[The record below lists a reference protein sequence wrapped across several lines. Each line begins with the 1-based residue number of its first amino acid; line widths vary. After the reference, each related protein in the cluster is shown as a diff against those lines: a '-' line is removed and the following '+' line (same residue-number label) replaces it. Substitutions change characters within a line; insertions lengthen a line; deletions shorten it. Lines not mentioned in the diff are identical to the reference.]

1 MLIKNL
7 NYMKYISIF
16 IVTIFL
22 FLAVFGRTFS
32 GLFII
37 NFRIGELIVVFGLVV
52 FIMQFFYDLNIFY
65 KKREYSYI
73 LFLQMVLVA
82 TFIIF
87 LFPEIR
93 NLVNP
98 YVYKASNYIWTLSYL
113 YIGIYV
119 KKHFDLNI
127 YHISI
132 LNFSL
137 LFSYYLS
144 VLYYPQFL
152 VDFFF
157 INSDKFDFL
166 KAHMHL
172 LFLIIV
178 SIINFQYL
186 KNKQTNFYYFL
197 LLSGLFLPLLIFKS
211 RGAFLSFLI
220 FFLFYLL
227 TNIKFIKNNFGRL
240 LIVLLISSLLF
251 VQSSIFVSDSDLTLG
266 ETDLVVSNLID
277 NKETLKTF
285 FSFYTLDGRLYSED
299 GNINWRLQIWQDVLI
314 ESLEFNQILFGS
326 GFEEI
331 IPAMDT
337 PSRSGVDGFNENVH
351 NYFINVFARGGLVH
365 LFLILC
371 LYICIFKNIKD
382 TYSLSFAMA
391 IVLPVLAVSFFDASM
406 ENPHFPA
413 LFYLFIGF
421 IQKKDYYNKI

>member
-1 MLIKNL
+1 
-7 NYMKYISIF
+7 MKYISIF
-16 IVTIFL
+16 IITIFL

-32 GLFII
+32 GVFII
-37 NFRIGELIVVFGLVV
+37 NFRIGELVVVFGLLV
-52 FIMQFFYDLNIFY
+52 FIMQFYYDLNIFY

-119 KKHFDLNI
+119 KKYFDLNI
-127 YHISI
+127 YHILI

-137 LFSYYLS
+137 LFSYFLS

-186 KNKQTNFYYFL
+186 KINK
-197 LLSGLFLPLLIFKS
+197 LIF
-211 RGAFLSFLI
+211 
-220 FFLFYLL
+220 
-227 TNIKFIKNNFGRL
+227 T
-240 LIVLLISSLLF
+240 IS
-251 VQSSIFVSDSDLTLG
+251 
-266 ETDLVVSNLID
+266 
-277 NKETLKTF
+277 
-285 FSFYTLDGRLYSED
+285 
-299 GNINWRLQIWQDVLI
+299 
-314 ESLEFNQILFGS
+314 
-326 GFEEI
+326 
-331 IPAMDT
+331 
-337 PSRSGVDGFNENVH
+337 
-351 NYFINVFARGGLVH
+351 
-365 LFLILC
+365 
-371 LYICIFKNIKD
+371 
-382 TYSLSFAMA
+382 
-391 IVLPVLAVSFFDASM
+391 
-406 ENPHFPA
+406 
-413 LFYLFIGF
+413 
-421 IQKKDYYNKI
+421 YY

>member
-1 MLIKNL
+1 MSIKNL

-16 IVTIFL
+16 IITIFL

-37 NFRIGELIVVFGLVV
+37 NFRIGELVVVFGLLV
-52 FIMQFFYDLNIFY
+52 FIMQFYYNLNIFY

-73 LFLQMVLVA
+73 LFLQMVLVT

-113 YIGIYV
+113 YVGIYI
-119 KKHFDLNI
+119 KKYFNLNI
-127 YHISI
+127 YHILI
-132 LNFSL
+132 LNLSL
-137 LFSYYLS
+137 LFSYFLS

-211 RGAFLSFLI
+211 RGAFISFLL
-220 FFLFYLL
+220 FFFFYLL
-227 TNIKFIKNNFGRL
+227 INIKFIKNNLGRL
-240 LIVLLISSLLF
+240 LIVLAISSLLF

-266 ETDLVVSNLID
+266 ETDLVISNLID
-277 NKETLKTF
+277 NKETLNTF
-285 FSFYTLDGRLYSED
+285 FSFYTLDGRLYSDD
-299 GNINWRLQIWQDVLI
+299 GNINWRLQIWQDVFI
-314 ESLEFNQILFGS
+314 ESSEFNQILFGS

-331 IPAMDT
+331 IPAMDN
-337 PSRSGVDGFNENVH
+337 PSRTGADGFNENVH

-365 LFLILC
+365 LLLILC
-371 LYICIFKNIKD
+371 VYICILKNIKD
-382 TYSLSFAMA
+382 TYSLPFAMA
-391 IVLPVLAVSFFDASM
+391 IVLPILAVSFFDASM

>member
-251 VQSSIFVSDSDLTLG
+251 VQSSIFVSDSDLTLD

>member
-1 MLIKNL
+1 MVSKSL
-7 NYMKYISIF
+7 NYMKYISVLIC
-16 IVTIFL
+16 TIFL

-32 GLFII
+32 GLII
-37 NFRIGELIVVFGLVV
+37 YNFRIGELIVVFGLSV
-52 FIMQFFYDLNIFY
+52 FVMLFFYNLNIFY
-65 KKREYSYI
+65 RKRDFSYI
-73 LFLQMVLVA
+73 FLLQSLLVA
-82 TFIIF
+82 TFVIF

-93 NLVNP
+93 NLINP

-113 YIGIYV
+113 YVGIYI
-119 KKHFDLNI
+119 KKYFDLNI
-127 YHISI
+127 YHILI

-137 LFSYYLS
+137 LFSYFLS

-211 RGAFLSFLI
+211 RGAFLSFLL

-227 TNIKFIKNNFGRL
+227 INIKFIKKNIGRL
-240 LIVLLISSLLF
+240 LIVLAISSLLF

-285 FSFYTLDGRLYSED
+285 FSFYTLDGRLYSDD
-299 GNINWRLQIWQDVLI
+299 GNINWRLQIWQDVFI
-314 ESLEFNQILFGS
+314 ESSEFNQIFFGS

-331 IPAMDT
+331 ISAMDT
-337 PSRSGVDGFNENVH
+337 PSRTGADGFNENVH

-365 LFLILC
+365 LLLILGV
-371 LYICIFKNIKD
+371 YICLLKNIKD
-382 TYSLSFAMA
+382 TYSLLFAMA
-391 IVLPVLAVSFFDASM
+391 IVLPILTVSFFDASM

-413 LFYLFIGF
+413 IFYLFIGF